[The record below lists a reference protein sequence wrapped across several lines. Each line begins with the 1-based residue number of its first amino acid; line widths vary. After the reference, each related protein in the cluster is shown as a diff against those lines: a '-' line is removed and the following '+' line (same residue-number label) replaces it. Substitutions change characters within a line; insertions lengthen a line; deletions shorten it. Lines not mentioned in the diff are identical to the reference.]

1 MGRRGIVFGIAA
13 GVFAL
18 DRWSKWLVETR
29 LTPWDTKV
37 VIPGFFNIVSSRN
50 AGVAFGILQESTLKY
65 RTAAL
70 IAFSLIALAILLA
83 MLWRVDRVDRRTA
96 GGLALIFG
104 GAAGNVF
111 DRISTG
117 SVTDFLDFQAG
128 NAHWYTFNL
137 ADSAICVGAGLLLLS
152 MLKPGLIQEPHAS

>member
-1 MGRRGIVFGIAA
+1 MGRRGIVFAVA
-13 GVFAL
+13 TGVFAL

-50 AGVAFGILQESTLKY
+50 AGVAFGIFQESTARY

-70 IAFSLIALAILLA
+70 IGFSLAALAILLA

-111 DRISTG
+111 DRIRSG
-117 SVTDFLDFQAG
+117 MVTDFLDFQAG
-128 NAHWYTFNL
+128 SMHWYTFNL
-137 ADSAICVGAGLLLLS
+137 ADSAICAGAGLLLLS
-152 MLKPGLIQEPHAS
+152 MLRPGTHAS